1 MGSHQAKERGNY
13 RKERESTTQHMR
25 QKGAIMK
32 QQHLFALDIGTRS
45 VVGLVGT
52 PGELQIELVAFER
65 QEHHTRA
72 MLDGQI
78 HDVTEVAGILKA
90 VKERLEK
97 KTGPLHKVAV
107 AAAGRALH
115 TISATADMDVYN
127 RGILTPN
134 DERAL
139 ELTAIQ
145 TAQQQLATSAN
156 ILHPANYYCVGY
168 SVVHFALDDI
178 QLKSLVGQRGKTAAI
193 EVIATFLPRQ
203 VIDSLQSALSAA
215 GLEMDTLTLEPIA
228 AINVLIPPTMRHL
241 NLVLVDVGA
250 GTSDVAITRDGTVIG
265 FGMVPYAGDEITEA
279 ISQRYVLDF
288 NVAETVKRQLCGK
301 NKKISFT
308 DVLGMTHK
316 VASSEILDG
325 IRMQVAELAQL
336 VASQVLALNTSTPQ
350 AVLLVGGG
358 ALTPMLPE
366 ALAQALDIPAGR
378 VGIRRPDTIE
388 GIKNIPA
395 SLCTPDLVTPLGILN
410 LAGGRTLN
418 FVNVEVNAQPLRLF
432 NIGNLTVA
440 DSLLAAGIDVRT
452 LHGRPGM
459 GITVTVNGE
468 THFLP
473 GSLGQPGTL
482 LTNGQPVKF
491 DHPLADG
498 DQVTVTKG
506 SSGITPAPALS
517 ELISVPD
524 PITVLINDTLV
535 EIAPIITVNG
545 QHADIGQSLADRD
558 TVICRLP
565 SLLGDVLLSA
575 GIQPQPVVS
584 HYTVN
589 NAERAYS
596 VYPVYIVNNEPAT
609 LATLIKNNDMIT
621 TGKPQLPTIG
631 DVLGLEQRRDDSI
644 TVLFNGSPCHI
655 PVHRFTITMDDKP
668 ATLDTP
674 AQPGCKL
681 AHHVIN
687 QWSPLIS
694 DVLLAADYKPLLSA
708 GPVTI
713 LLNGRSTEYTAAVNE
728 GDRIEVVTA
737 GNVNTAG

>member
-1 MGSHQAKERGNY
+1 MEQEY
-13 RKERESTTQHMR
+13 
-25 QKGAIMK
+25 
-32 QQHLFALDIGTRS
+32 LFALDIGTRS
-45 VVGLVGT
+45 VVGLVGKSGAT
-52 PGELQIELVAFER
+52 HIELTAFDR

-78 HDVTEVAGILKA
+78 HDVTEVAEILKS
-90 VKERLEK
+90 VKERLEEK
-97 KTGPLHKVAV
+97 CGPLKKVAV

-115 TISATADMDVYN
+115 TMRASADMDAHN
-127 RGILTPN
+127 RGILTSN
-134 DERAL
+134 DERSL
-139 ELTAIQ
+139 ELAAIQ
-145 TAQQQLATSAN
+145 TAQQLLATSAN
-156 ILHPANYYCVGY
+156 IVNPANYYCVGY
-168 SVVHFALDDI
+168 SVVSFTLDDL

-203 VIDSLQSALSAA
+203 VIDSLQSALEAA

-301 NKKISFT
+301 AKKLSFT

-316 VASSEILDG
+316 VAASEILDG
-325 IRMQVAELAQL
+325 IRMHVAELAQL
-336 VASQVLALNTSTPQ
+336 IASQVLTLNSAAPQ

-378 VGIRRPDTIE
+378 VGVRCPDTIQ
-388 GIKNIPA
+388 GISKIPA
-395 SLCTPDLVTPLGILN
+395 ALCTPDLVTPLGILN

-418 FVNVEVNAQPLRLF
+418 FVNVEVNEQPLRLF

-482 LTNGQPVKF
+482 HINGQPVKF
-491 DHPLADG
+491 DHSLADG

-506 SSGITPAPALS
+506 CNGITPAPVLC
-517 ELISVPD
+517 ELVSLPE
-524 PITVLINDTLV
+524 PITVLINDNLV
-535 EIAPIITVNG
+535 EIAPVITVNG
-545 QHADIGQSLADRD
+545 QTATADCRLTDRD
-558 TVICRLP
+558 TVVCRLP
-565 SLLGDVLLSA
+565 SSLGDALLSA
-575 GIQPQPVVS
+575 GIQPQPVIS
-584 HYTVN
+584 THTVN
-589 NAERAYS
+589 NTERSYS
-596 VYPVYIVNNEPAT
+596 VYPAFTVNNEAAT
-609 LATLIKNNDMIT
+609 LSTPVNNNDIIT
-621 TGKPQLPTIG
+621 TTAPQLPTIG
-631 DVLGLEQRRDDSI
+631 EVLGLEQRHDDRI

-655 PVHRFTITMDDKP
+655 PITRFTITIDDKP
-668 ATLDTP
+668 ATLATP
-674 AQPGCKL
+674 APPNCRIDYHGISRC
-681 AHHVIN
+681 
-687 QWSPLIS
+687 SPLIS
-694 DVLLAADYKPLLSA
+694 DVLLAADFRPPILTA

-713 LLNGRSTEYTAAVNE
+713 LLNGRPTEYTATVNE
-728 GDRIEVVTA
+728 GDRIEVVIASNSNSA
-737 GNVNTAG
+737 G

>member
-1 MGSHQAKERGNY
+1 MIPVERGNY
-13 RKERESTTQHMR
+13 CKDRENTTQHVR

-45 VVGLVGT
+45 VVGLVGK
-52 PGELQIELVAFER
+52 PGEMYIELIACDR

-78 HDVTEVAGILKA
+78 HDVTEVAGILKL

-97 KTGPLHKVAV
+97 KSGPLTKVAV

-115 TISATADMDVYN
+115 TIRASADMEVYN

-139 ELTAIQ
+139 ELAAIQ

-156 ILHPANYYCVGY
+156 IANPANYYCVGY

-178 QLKSLVGQRGKTAAI
+178 QLKSLIGQRGKTAAI

-203 VIDSLQSALSAA
+203 VIDSLQSALAAA

-265 FGMVPYAGDEITEA
+265 YGMVPYAGDEITEA
-279 ISQRYVLDF
+279 ISQRYILDF
-288 NVAETVKRQLCGK
+288 NVAETVKRQLCGGK
-301 NKKISFT
+301 NKKLSFT
-308 DVLGMTHK
+308 DVLGMNHK
-316 VASSEILDG
+316 IAASEIIDG
-325 IRMQVAELAQL
+325 IRMHVAELAQL
-336 VASQVLALNTSTPQ
+336 IASQILALNASTPQ

-378 VGIRRPDTIE
+378 VGIRRPDAIE
-388 GIKNIPA
+388 GIQNIPA
-395 SLCTPDLVTPLGILN
+395 ALCTPDLVTPLGILN
-410 LAGGRTLN
+410 LAGRRTLN
-418 FVNVEVNAQPLRLF
+418 FVNVEVNEQPLRLF

-452 LHGRPGM
+452 LHGRHGM
-459 GITVTVNGE
+459 GITITINGE
-468 THFLP
+468 KRFLP

-482 LTNGQPVKF
+482 TANGETVKF

-498 DQVTVTKG
+498 DKITVTKG
-506 SSGITPAPALS
+506 SGGITPAPALNEILS
-517 ELISVPD
+517 IPA
-524 PITVLINDTLV
+524 PITVLLNEQLL
-535 EIAPIITVNG
+535 EIAPIFTVNSEPATAK
-545 QHADIGQSLADRD
+545 QQLHDRD
-558 TVICRLP
+558 NVICRLP
-565 SLLGDVLLSA
+565 ATLEEVLRNA
-575 GIQPQPVVS
+575 GIHPQPVVS
-584 HYTVN
+584 LYTVN
-589 NAERAYS
+589 NAERSFS
-596 VYPVYIVNNEPAT
+596 VYPAYTVNNVPAT
-609 LATLIKNNDMIT
+609 LATPIGNNDIIIT
-621 TGKPQLPTIG
+621 AVPESPRLG
-631 DVLGLEQRRDDSI
+631 DILGIEQHYHDSI

-655 PVHRFTITMDDKP
+655 PVNRFTVTMDGKP
-668 ATLDTP
+668 ATLDTI
-674 AQPGCKL
+674 AKPGCKIEYHTL
-681 AHHVIN
+681 S
-687 QWSPLIS
+687 QCSPLIS
-694 DVLLAADYKPLLSA
+694 DVLLAADYKPPVLAA
-708 GPVTI
+708 GPITI
-713 LLNGRSTEYTAAVNE
+713 CLNGRPTEYTAAVNE
-728 GDRIEVVTA
+728 GDRIEVVIA
-737 GNVNTAG
+737 NANTAG

>member
-1 MGSHQAKERGNY
+1 
-13 RKERESTTQHMR
+13 
-25 QKGAIMK
+25 MK

-52 PGELQIELVAFER
+52 PGESHIELTACDR

-78 HDVTEVAGILKA
+78 HDVTEVAGILKL

-97 KTGPLHKVAV
+97 KSGPLTKVAV

-115 TISATADMDVYN
+115 TIRATADMEVYN

-139 ELTAIQ
+139 ELAAIQ

-156 ILHPANYYCVGY
+156 ISNPTNYYCVGY

-178 QLKSLVGQRGKTAAI
+178 QLKSLIGQRGKTAAI

-203 VIDSLQSALSAA
+203 VIDSLQSALAAA

-265 FGMVPYAGDEITEA
+265 YGMVPYAGDEITEA
-279 ISQRYVLDF
+279 ISQRYILDF

-308 DVLGMTHK
+308 DVLGMNHK
-316 VASSEILDG
+316 VAASEIIDG
-325 IRMQVAELAQL
+325 IRMHVAELAQL
-336 VASQVLALNTSTPQ
+336 IASQILALNASTPQ

-378 VGIRRPDTIE
+378 VGIRRPDAIE
-388 GIKNIPA
+388 GIHNIPTA
-395 SLCTPDLVTPLGILN
+395 LCTPDLVTPLGILN

-418 FVNVEVNAQPLRLF
+418 FVNVEVNEQPLRLF

-459 GITVTVNGE
+459 GITITINGE
-468 THFLP
+468 TRFLP

-482 LTNGQPVKF
+482 TANGEPVKF

-498 DQVTVTKG
+498 DRITVTKG
-506 SSGITPAPALS
+506 VSGITPSPALG
-517 ELISVPD
+517 ELLSLPA
-524 PITVLINDTLV
+524 PITVLLNEQLM
-535 EIAPIITVNG
+535 EIAPSLTVNG
-545 QHADIGQSLADRD
+545 QPATANQQLHDRD

-565 SLLGDVLLSA
+565 STLEEILLSA
-575 GIQPQPVVS
+575 GIHPQPVVS
-584 HYTVN
+584 LYTVN
-589 NAERAYS
+589 NAERSYS
-596 VYPVYIVNNEPAT
+596 VYPAYTVNNVPAT
-609 LATLIKNNDMIT
+609 LATPVTNNDIIIASDPEPP
-621 TGKPQLPTIG
+621 KIG
-631 DVLGLEQRRDDSI
+631 DILGIEQRYADSI

-655 PVHRFTITMDDKP
+655 PVNRFTVSMDAKP
-668 ATLDTP
+668 VTLDTP
-674 AQPGCKL
+674 ATPGCKL
-681 AHHVIN
+681 EYHMLS
-687 QWSPLIS
+687 QCSPLIS
-694 DVLLAADYKPLLSA
+694 DVLLAADYKPPVLAA
-708 GPVTI
+708 GPITI
-713 LLNGRSTEYTAAVNE
+713 CLNGRPTEYTAAVNE
-728 GDRIEVVTA
+728 GDRIEVVIANADTA
-737 GNVNTAG
+737 G

>member
-1 MGSHQAKERGNY
+1 
-13 RKERESTTQHMR
+13 
-25 QKGAIMK
+25 MK

-115 TISATADMDVYN
+115 TISATSDMDVYN

-145 TAQQQLATSAN
+145 AAQQQLATSAN

-168 SVVHFALDDI
+168 SVVRFALDDI

-336 VASQVLALNTSTPQ
+336 IASQVLALNTSTPQ

-482 LTNGQPVKF
+482 HTNGQPVKF

-506 SSGITPAPALS
+506 SSGITPAPAVS

-545 QHADIGQSLADRD
+545 QHADTGQPLSDRD

-565 SLLGDVLLSA
+565 SILGDVLLSA

-596 VYPVYIVNNEPAT
+596 VYPVYTVNNESAT

-631 DVLGLEQRRDDSI
+631 DVLGLEQRCDDSI

-674 AQPGCKL
+674 AQPGSKL
-681 AHHVIN
+681 AHHVIS

-737 GNVNTAG
+737 GNANTAG

>member
-1 MGSHQAKERGNY
+1 
-13 RKERESTTQHMR
+13 
-25 QKGAIMK
+25 MK

-708 GPVTI
+708 GPITI
-713 LLNGRSTEYTAAVNE
+713 LLNGRSTEYTATVNE

-737 GNVNTAG
+737 RNANTAG